1 MRLLQKTLALSLTS
15 HTLVFVIFVLALPSR
30 VVKFTQVA
38 VELVPLPAPPPGTG
52 NEAGQ
57 HLKVR
62 EDAGRFLIQVY
73 LPKPIPV
80 PQYLSGPLSLKGGTV
95 PPRISHTALLPATP
109 EGDLALPLLLPENK
123 GGRSLVSTPLFHLT
137 GPGSRRKILYSPVPS
152 YPDWAKE
159 RGVEAYLELKLW
171 VEESGE
177 VKEVSILKSS
187 GYLDLDRICIE
198 TVSRWRFAPQEGE
211 PTWAILPLR
220 FHLT

>member
-1 MRLLQKTLALSLTS
+1 MNLLQKTLALSIFI
-15 HTLVFVIFVLALPSR
+15 HTLIFVIFVLALPSR
-30 VVKFTQVA
+30 VVKFTQVP
-38 VELVPLPAPPPGTG
+38 VELAPIPAPPPGAG

-62 EDAGRFLIQVY
+62 EETGRYLISVY
-73 LPKPIPV
+73 LPKSVPV
-80 PQYLSGPLSLKGGTV
+80 PQYLSGPFSLHGGTV
-95 PPRISHTALLPATP
+95 SPPISGTALLPATP

-123 GGRSLVSTPLFHLT
+123 GGRSLVGAPLFNLT
-137 GPGSRRKILYSPVPS
+137 GPGSRRKILYSPIPS

-159 RGVEAYLELKLW
+159 RGVQAYLELKLW
-171 VEESGE
+171 VDESGE
-177 VKEVSILKSS
+177 VKELSVLKSS

-198 TVSRWRFAPQEGE
+198 TVSRWRFEPQKGE